1 VDENPSA
8 SWVKERVIVALRA
21 ATGNAV
27 RMHLS
32 AKRMVSH
39 DTGEMSAE
47 YARPNQL
54 VKLNHPTS
62 IRVVP
67 LAIT

>member
-1 VDENPSA
+1 
-8 SWVKERVIVALRA
+8 VIVALRA

>member
-1 VDENPSA
+1 
-8 SWVKERVIVALRA
+8 VKERLIVALRA
-21 ATGNAV
+21 PTGNAF
-27 RMHLS
+27 RMHFS
-32 AKRMVSH
+32 AKRRVSH

-54 VKLNHPTS
+54 VKLNHPTVES
-62 IRVVP
+62 VVP